1 MGQAPSPKAHQMSHL
16 RSYFLAGVSHLA
28 VRHHQIE
35 QARVEDAQENKTTP
49 PCGKS
54 GVASVR
60 TGVAAKPNPGGD
72 SIHGPQPELSGHPSQ
87 QRPGGE

>member
-1 MGQAPSPKAHQMSHL
+1 MNRM
-16 RSYFLAGVSHLA
+16 RSYLLSTSSHLA
-28 VRHHQIE
+28 VRHFWLE
-35 QARVEDAQENKTTP
+35 QARVENAPALEKKTTP

-72 SIHGPQPELSGHPSQ
+72 A
-87 QRPGGE
+87 